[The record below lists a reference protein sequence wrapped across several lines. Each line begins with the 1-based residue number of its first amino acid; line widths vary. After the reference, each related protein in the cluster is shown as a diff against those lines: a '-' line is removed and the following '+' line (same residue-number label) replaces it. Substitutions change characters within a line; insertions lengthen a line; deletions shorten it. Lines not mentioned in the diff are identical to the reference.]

1 MLDGEVTVDVLKK
14 NKSLGKALI
23 IIRSKMQLLSE
34 ILDDVISPV
43 DFLCSTMKTDNLET
57 LDLIL
62 TEKFTNWKTL
72 FPLAAVENE
81 QEDNSTIFGKN

>member
-1 MLDGEVTVDVLKK
+1 MLDGEVTVEVLRK

-43 DFLCSTMKTDNLET
+43 DFLCSTMNTDNLET

>member
-1 MLDGEVTVDVLKK
+1 MLDGEVTVEVLRK

-43 DFLCSTMKTDNLET
+43 DFLCSTMNTDNLET
-57 LDLIL
+57 LD
-62 TEKFTNWKTL
+62 
-72 FPLAAVENE
+72 
-81 QEDNSTIFGKN
+81 

>member
-1 MLDGEVTVDVLKK
+1 MLDGEVTVEVLVK
-14 NKSLGKALI
+14 NKSLGKTSF
-23 IIRSKMQLLSE
+23 IIRSKMQLLLE

-43 DFLCSTMKTDNLET
+43 DFLCSTMKTDDLEA

-62 TEKFTNWKTL
+62 AEKFTNWKTL

-81 QEDNSTIFGKN
+81 QEDDSPIFG